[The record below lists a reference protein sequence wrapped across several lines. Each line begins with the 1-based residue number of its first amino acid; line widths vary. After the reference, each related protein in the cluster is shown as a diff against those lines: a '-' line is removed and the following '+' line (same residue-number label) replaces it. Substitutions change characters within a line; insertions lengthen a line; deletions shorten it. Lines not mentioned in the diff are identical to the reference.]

1 MIFVV
6 KGTGTN
12 QAKRNS
18 AVAEI
23 RPFHGEGLCG
33 SYQLSP
39 QTLDW
44 SAPGS

>member
-1 MIFVV
+1 MIFVTT
-6 KGTGTN
+6 GTGTN
-12 QAKRNS
+12 EAKRNS
-18 AVAEI
+18 AKAEI

-44 SAPGS
+44 RLPGS